1 VIRGLDDPPKRGAR
15 LKDVGSLSTSLD
27 FARFPWYSQHMI
39 KRSRTVN
46 RNHMTR
52 FSWAVGGV
60 VR

>member
-1 VIRGLDDPPKRGAR
+1 MYPPKRGAR
-15 LKDVGSLSTSLD
+15 LKDVSSLSTSLD
-27 FARFPWYSQHMI
+27 FARFPWYLQHMI
-39 KRSRTVN
+39 KRSRIVN